1 MADYERFLKEL
12 AKKRKET
19 GSKAALAKEA
29 GVTEQSVQ
37 NAFYRKS
44 FGTGFYDAIVKR
56 WPEMTP
62 LLARETLRHSRLMTD
77 HKVKKPSKPKREK
90 PKALLAL
97 PAPAEPLEAK
107 VDITWVLTLGHLVRQ
122 KNGSRWLGCLE
133 HAAQFGMS
141 LEDLVSQLSSVPLND

>member
-1 MADYERFLKEL
+1 MTDYERFLKEL

-19 GSKAALAKEA
+19 GSITALAKEA

-62 LLARETLRHSRLMTD
+62 LVARDTLRNSRLLSD
-77 HKVKKPSKPKREK
+77 KAEKPSKPKREK

-97 PAPAEPLEAK
+97 PAPAEPSSEK

-122 KNGSRWLGCLE
+122 KNGARWLGCLD
-133 HAAQFGMS
+133 HAAQLGMS
-141 LEDLVSQLSSVPLND
+141 LEDLVSQLNSVPLND